1 MHARTKWKAREKES
15 CITARVEAGLM
26 KEAVTF
32 SEENTDLARHR
43 VLLSVIAP
51 FSLEIYV

>member
-32 SEENTDLARHR
+32 SEENTGETSCITVCDCTFLVGNLR
-43 VLLSVIAP
+43 I
-51 FSLEIYV
+51 